1 MLCFVLEFIN
11 GKLKIFVRLIKC
23 FEHFVNVLT
32 FDFCHLHNEHRTLL
46 FPLSTNHQPLLFHTP
61 SKKIMFAKTG
71 PNDAAML
78 TPSFC
83 LYIMLLNVK
92 VVFLQVS
99 RINFFSSFFDK
110 VVLISF

>member
-1 MLCFVLEFIN
+1 MSCFVLESIN

-32 FDFCHLHNEHRTLL
+32 FDFCQLHNEHRTSL
-46 FPLSTNHQPLLFHTP
+46 FPLSTNHQLLLFHTP
-61 SKKIMFAKTG
+61 SKKFMFAKTG
-71 PNDAAML
+71 PNDAALL
-78 TPSFC
+78 TPYFC
-83 LYIMLLNVK
+83 LYMLSNVK

-99 RINFFSSFFDK
+99 RINFFSTFFDK